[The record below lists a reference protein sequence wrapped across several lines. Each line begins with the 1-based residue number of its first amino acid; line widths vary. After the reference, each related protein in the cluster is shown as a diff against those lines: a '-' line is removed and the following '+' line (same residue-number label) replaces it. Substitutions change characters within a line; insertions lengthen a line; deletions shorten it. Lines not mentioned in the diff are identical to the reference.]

1 MTGINGTLSV
11 PIKRQSLD
19 ELSLRQ
25 LGNFIVAEVSA
36 LNSLHCFN
44 TDDWG
49 ILRVKEPS
57 KPSPTKSNCRKT
69 AVKSVC
75 L

>member
-1 MTGINGTLSV
+1 MTGINGTLTV

-49 ILRVKEPS
+49 ILRVKE
-57 KPSPTKSNCRKT
+57 
-69 AVKSVC
+69 